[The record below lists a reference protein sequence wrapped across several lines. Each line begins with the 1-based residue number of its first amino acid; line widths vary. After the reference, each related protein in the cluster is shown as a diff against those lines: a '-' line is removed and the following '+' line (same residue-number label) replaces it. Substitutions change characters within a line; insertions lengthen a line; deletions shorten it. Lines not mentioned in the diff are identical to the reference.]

1 MSARLIAA
9 VALLSVVLMPAPVLA
24 KTRPPAEE
32 AEIARCI
39 HDAALGADW
48 LEKTLRGLREQE
60 AGWLGAEVPNT
71 NGTHD
76 LGPLQINSWWAPRIA
91 RMLGKPEHQVRY
103 WLRYDACFNA
113 QAARWIFLSGLAVSG
128 DYWTAVGAYHS
139 PTPWRQQ
146 AYAAKVA
153 GHMRRLFGTRP
164 FTARASGKAPCGP
177 PAMAAACGQRL
188 HRMASAHQE

>member
-1 MSARLIAA
+1 MSARLAAA
-9 VALLSVVLMPAPVLA
+9 VALLSVAFMPAPVLA
-24 KTRPPAEE
+24 KTRPPVEE

-60 AGWLGAEVPNT
+60 AGWLGAEVPNS

-91 RMLGKPEHQVRY
+91 RMLGKSEHQVRY

-113 QAARWIFLSGLAVSG
+113 QAARWIFLSGLQVTG
-128 DYWTAVGAYHS
+128 NYWQAVGAYHS

-164 FTARASGKAPCGP
+164 C
-177 PAMAAACGQRL
+177 
-188 HRMASAHQE
+188 